1 MDSFREFQI
10 NLLKTISPKLIGKGQ
25 FAKFSVQ
32 EKFALKCYTGIS
44 NQVRDG
50 LIQPGAGVEANV
62 RADKR
67 TQVRWGHMRPEAEVP
82 EILDT

>member
-1 MDSFREFQI
+1 MGSFREFQI

-25 FAKFSVQ
+25 FTKFSVQ
-32 EKFALKCYTGIS
+32 EKFALKCYTGIP

-50 LIQPGAGVEANV
+50 LIQPESGVEANV
-62 RADKR
+62 RAAKR

-82 EILDT
+82 EILDI